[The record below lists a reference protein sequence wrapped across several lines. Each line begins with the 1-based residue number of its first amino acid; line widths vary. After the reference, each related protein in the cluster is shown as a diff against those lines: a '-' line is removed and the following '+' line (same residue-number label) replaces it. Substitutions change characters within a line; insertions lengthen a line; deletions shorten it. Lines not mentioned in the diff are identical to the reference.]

1 MEYDDRLYLLQFS
14 LFLIKLIILSGGVL
28 VLLVLGDQVVHVGLG
43 LSELHLVHALASV
56 PMEESLPSEHSSE
69 LLGDSLEQL
78 LDGGGVTDEG
88 SGHLETSWRNVTDS
102 SLNIVWNPLNKVGA
116 VLVLDV
122 EHLFINFLHG
132 HSTTENGS
140 DCEISAVSWVTSCHH
155 VLGIKHLLSQLWN
168 CESSVLLGTT
178 GSERSK
184 SWHEEV
190 ESGEWNHVDRQL
202 PEVSIQLTWEPETG
216 GHSGHGQRDQVVE
229 ISIGG
234 GGKLQGSEAD
244 VIESLVIDTEGFI
257 CILNQLV
264 N

>member
-14 LFLIKLIILSGGVL
+14 LFLIKLIILSGGFL
-28 VLLVLGDQVVHVGLG
+28 VLLIFGDEVVHVGLC

-88 SGHLETSWRNVTDS
+88 SGHLETSWRYVTDS
-102 SLNIVWNPLNKVGA
+102 SLDIVWNPLNKVGA

-132 HSTTENGS
+132 HATTENGS

-155 VLGIKHLLSQLWN
+155 VLGIEHLLSELWN
-168 CESSVLLGTT
+168 GESSVLLGTT
-178 GSERSK
+178 GSKR
-184 SWHEEV
+184 
-190 ESGEWNHVDRQL
+190 
-202 PEVSIQLTWEPETG
+202 
-216 GHSGHGQRDQVVE
+216 
-229 ISIGG
+229 
-234 GGKLQGSEAD
+234 
-244 VIESLVIDTEGFI
+244 
-257 CILNQLV
+257 
-264 N
+264 